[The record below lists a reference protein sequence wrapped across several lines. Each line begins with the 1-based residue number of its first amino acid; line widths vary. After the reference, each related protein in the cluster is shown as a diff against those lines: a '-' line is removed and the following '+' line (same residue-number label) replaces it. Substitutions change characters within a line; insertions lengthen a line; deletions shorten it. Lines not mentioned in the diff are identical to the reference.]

1 MRWDELRLDAG
12 DGAEAPGGRVP
23 LLPRGAVTR
32 TFDTPEFRGITFH
45 EVTARSALNKV
56 PEASRMPF
64 RWTINPYRG
73 CSHACRYCQAG
84 DTLVLMGD
92 GRARR
97 LQDLRVGDVV
107 YGTERRGKYR
117 RYVRTEV
124 LAHWRTEKPAYRV
137 RLADGTSVIA
147 SGDHRFLTEQ
157 RGWKHVTGAMSGA
170 NQRPYLTTNNS
181 LVGFGAMRE
190 PPKVDDAYRQGY
202 LTGMIRGNGTIGV
215 YLAPR
220 ASGQGISTAFCLALV
235 DHEALDRSRDFLA
248 HFGVSTS
255 TRVFSAA
262 TEVRQAVSSIST
274 GSREGMQRILDLIA
288 WPTMHDRSWFLGF
301 AAGIFDAEG
310 SHSRGILRIVN
321 TSDELIGWTCDA
333 LEEIGVPYVVEDRHQ
348 ANRLRNVRV
357 TGGLVQRMRFLQ
369 SCDPAIT
376 RKRDLEGF
384 AIKTNAR
391 LEVVSVE
398 DLGLTIPM
406 YDITTGT
413 GDFIANG
420 VVSHNCF
427 ARKTH
432 EYLDLDAGHDF
443 DSQIIV
449 KTNVA
454 ELVRKE
460 LAKPSWRG
468 EHVAM
473 GTNVDCYQRAEGR
486 YRLMPGIIEALRDA
500 ANPFSILTKGA
511 LILRDIP
518 LLVQAAEVTDV
529 SAAFSVGFLDEEVW
543 RRVEPGT
550 PPPQRRLDVVR
561 RLTDVGIPTGVLMA
575 PVLPFLTDSPEQLEA
590 TVAAIAASG
599 ATHVSPIALHLRPG
613 AREWWQAWLGR
624 ERPDLVPRY
633 AELYGTRTYA
643 PPAYSEKIAALVRR
657 FATAHGIG
665 RENVTRW
672 RTGHERGHLATS
684 PADRPSEATPTQLS
698 LL

>member
-1 MRWDELRLDAG
+1 
-12 DGAEAPGGRVP
+12 
-23 LLPRGAVTR
+23 
-32 TFDTPEFRGITFH
+32 
-45 EVTARSALNKV
+45 
-56 PEASRMPF
+56 MPF

-73 CSHACRYCQAG
+73 CSHACAYCMSG
-84 DTLVLMGD
+84 ETPILMGD
-92 GRARR
+92 GRSRR
-97 LQDLRVGDVV
+97 LEDLRVGDVV
-107 YGTERRGKYR
+107 YGTERRGGYR
-117 RYVRTEV
+117 RYVRTTV
-124 LAHWRTEKPAYRV
+124 VAHWRTEKPAYRV
-137 RLADGTSVIA
+137 RLADGTTLVT
-147 SGDHRFLTEQ
+147 SGDHRFLTD

-170 NQRPYLTTNNS
+170 SRRPYLTTNNS

-190 PPKVDDAYRQGY
+190 SPKVNDAYRQGY
-202 LTGMIRGNGTIGV
+202 LTGMIRGDGTIGAYPYRRDGRQHV
-215 YLAPR
+215 
-220 ASGQGISTAFCLALV
+220 ITAFRLALV
-235 DHEALDRSRDFLA
+235 DGEALDRSREYLE
-248 HFGVSTS
+248 HFGVPTRTRPFAAAST
-255 TRVFSAA
+255 T
-262 TEVRQAVSSIST
+262 RQAMSSI
-274 GSREGMQRILDLIA
+274 GCGRLDGLQRIYDLIA
-288 WPTMHDRSWFLGF
+288 WPAMPDRQWFLGF

-310 SHSRGILRIVN
+310 SHSGGVLRIAN
-321 TSDELIGWTCDA
+321 TSDELFGWICDA
-333 LEEIGVPYVVEDRHQ
+333 LEEIGVPHVVEDRHK
-348 ANRLRNVRV
+348 ADRLRNVRV

-384 AIKTNAR
+384 AIKTDAR
-391 LEVVSVE
+391 LDVVAVE

-432 EYLDLDAGHDF
+432 EYLDLDSGHDF

-460 LAKPSWRG
+460 LAKPSWTG

-561 RLTDVGIPTGVLMA
+561 RLTDAGIPTGVLMA

-590 TVAAIAASG
+590 TVAAIASSG
-599 ATHVSPIALHLRPG
+599 ATHVSPIVLHLRPG
-613 AREWWQAWLGR
+613 AREWWQSWLAR

-657 FATAHGIG
+657 FAAAHGVG

-672 RTGHERGHLATS
+672 RTGHERDRRAPG
-684 PADRPSEATPTQLS
+684 PADRSTEPAATQLS

>member
-1 MRWDELRLDAG
+1 MRWDELRLDGG
-12 DGAEAPGGRVP
+12 DGGEVPGGLVP

-73 CSHACRYCQAG
+73 CSHACLYCMSG
-84 DTLVLMGD
+84 ETPILMGD
-92 GRARR
+92 GRVRR
-97 LQDLRVGDVV
+97 LQDLSVGDVV
-107 YGTERRGKYR
+107 YGTERRDGYR

-124 LAHWRTEKPAYRV
+124 LAHWHTEKQAYRV
-137 RLADGTSVIA
+137 RLADGTTLVT
-147 SGDHRFLTEQ
+147 SGDHRFLTE
-157 RGWKHVTGAMSGA
+157 RGWKQVTGAMSGPD
-170 NQRPYLTTNNS
+170 QRPYLTTNNS

-190 PPKVDDAYRQGY
+190 APKVDDHYQRGY
-202 LTGMIRGNGTIGV
+202 LTGMIRGDGTVGA
-215 YLAPR
+215 YAYPR
-220 ASGQGISTAFCLALV
+220 RNRKGMISVFRLALV

-255 TRVFSAA
+255 TRVFAAA
-262 TEVRQAVSSIST
+262 TAVRQEVSSIST
-274 GSREGMQRILDLIA
+274 GSREGVQRILDLIA
-288 WPTMHDRSWFLGF
+288 WPKMHDRSWFLGF

-310 SHSRGILRIVN
+310 SHSGGILRIAN
-321 TSDELIGWTCDA
+321 TSDELIAWICDA
-333 LEEIGVPYVVEDRHQ
+333 LEEINVPYVVEDRHQ
-348 ANRLRNVRV
+348 DNRLRYVRV

-384 AIKTNAR
+384 ATKTNAP
-391 LEVVSVE
+391 LDVVSVQ
-398 DLGLTIPM
+398 DLGLTLPM

-432 EYLDLDAGHDF
+432 EYLDLDSGHDF

-460 LAKPSWRG
+460 LAKPSWAG

-561 RLTDVGIPTGVLMA
+561 RLTDAGIPTGVLMA

-590 TVAAIAASG
+590 TVAAIASSG
-599 ATHVSPIALHLRPG
+599 ATHVSPIVLHLRPG
-613 AREWWQAWLGR
+613 AREWWQSWLAR

-657 FATAHGIG
+657 FAAAHGVG

-672 RTGHERGHLATS
+672 RTGHERDRRAPG
-684 PADRPSEATPTQLS
+684 PADRSTEPAATQLS

>member
-1 MRWDELRLDAG
+1 MRWDELRLDGG
-12 DGAEAPGGRVP
+12 DGAEATGGRVP

-45 EVTARSALNKV
+45 EVTSRSALNKV

-73 CSHACRYCQAG
+73 CSHACLYCSWG
-84 DTLVLMGD
+84 ETTILMGD
-92 GRARR
+92 GRTRR

-107 YGTERRGKYR
+107 YGTVRRGGYR

-124 LAHWRTEKPAYRV
+124 LAHWRTEKPGYRV
-137 RLADGTSVIA
+137 RLADGTTLVT
-147 SGDHRFLTEQ
+147 SGDHRFLTE
-157 RGWKHVTGAMSGA
+157 RGWKYVTGAMGGPD
-170 NQRPYLTTNNS
+170 QRPYLTTNNS
-181 LVGFGAMRE
+181 LLGFGAM
-190 PPKVDDAYRQGY
+190 PDAPKVDDAYRQGY
-202 LTGMIRGNGTIGV
+202 LTGMIRGDGTIGA
-215 YLAPR
+215 YLAR
-220 ASGQGISTAFCLALV
+220 RSSGQGITTGFRLALV

-248 HFGVSTS
+248 QFGVSTS

-262 TEVRQAVSSIST
+262 TAVRQEVSSIST
-274 GSREGMQRILDLIA
+274 GSCEGVQRILDLIA
-288 WPTMHDRSWFLGF
+288 WPAMPTRLWFLGF

-310 SHSRGILRIVN
+310 SHSDGILRIAN
-321 TSDELIGWTCDA
+321 TSDELIGWICDA
-333 LEEIGVPYVVEDRHQ
+333 LEEMGIPYVVEDRHK

-357 TGGLVQRMRFLQ
+357 AGGLVQRMRFLQ

-391 LEVVSVE
+391 LDVVSVE
-398 DLGLTIPM
+398 DLGLTLPM

-432 EYLDLDAGHDF
+432 EYLDLDSGHDF
-443 DSQIIV
+443 DSQIVV

-460 LAKPSWRG
+460 LARPSWAG

-543 RRVEPGT
+543 RRAEPGT

-561 RLTDVGIPTGVLMA
+561 RLTDAGIPTGVLMA
-575 PVLPFLTDSPEQLEA
+575 PVLPFLTDSPQQLEA
-590 TVAAIAASG
+590 TVAAIASAG
-599 ATHVSPIALHLRPG
+599 ATHVSPIVLHLRPG
-613 AREWWQAWLGR
+613 AREWWQAWLAR

-657 FATAHGIG
+657 FATAHGVG

-672 RTGHERGHLATS
+672 RSGYERARRAPG
-684 PADRPSEATPTQLS
+684 PADRPTEPAATQLS